1 MRRILRPILI
11 FLAIVFLIEA
21 WLWDRLE
28 PIVAW
33 VVDRIPLEAL
43 KRRLAAWIDH
53 LPPPATLIVFVVPFV
68 VLFPLK
74 LFALWLITE
83 GEIMSAAGVLIVA
96 KVIGLAVTAFVF
108 DVTREK
114 LLLMPW
120 FSTIY
125 YRVLALRAWAHELVA
140 PIKRRIRI
148 RMRLM
153 LPGQSRRAFRL
164 WKRVRRIRRR
174 MQMPAGEPAR

>member
-1 MRRILRPILI
+1 LRPILI
-11 FLAIVFLIEA
+11 FLAIIFLIEA

-33 VVDRIPLEAL
+33 IVARIPLEAL

-68 VLFPLK
+68 FLLPLK
-74 LFALWLITE
+74 LFGLWLVAR
-83 GEIMSAAGVLIVA
+83 GELISATGVLILA
-96 KVIGLAVTAFVF
+96 KVVGLAITAFVF
-108 DVTREK
+108 DITREK

-120 FSTIY
+120 FSVMY
-125 YRVLALRAWAHELVA
+125 YRVLAWRAWAHALVA
-140 PIKRRIRI
+140 PIKRRIKI
-148 RMRLM
+148 RMRLL

-164 WKRVRRIRRR
+164 WKRIRRIRRR
-174 MQMPAGEPAR
+174 MQVPATAAAREPL